1 MRSRSAQTRRS
12 MSKCTCRS
20 LLRFVFAASLAPLPY
35 VTRLGIGPHV
45 AAFACARWLSLQ
57 ARLHASST
65 LPRRVLRTD
74 TSIGNRRFASTTRK
88 AWFEVRDYTEREI
101 DSREAFIHALQT
113 TVVAPLTGLRDTQ
126 TRIRNRI
133 REGLK
138 EATEQYESYVF
149 SKVPKLEKT
158 YRSKEQALEE
168 IRKQEAAVAKQQLL
182 LSEANPALPE
192 KQPHPYMSAAASVR
206 DGHSIRAPSISR
218 SRRSSGSLESD
229 DPNFPSPNSPTSQSG
244 LPPPSYHSAA
254 PSIHITPQ
262 QQQGYHPSALSPA
275 ATIPDRKTPIHFSGV
290 QSGRSRSGS
299 ASGLTLRDVDARSK
313 EIMNDLAAH
322 GKKSFKSL
330 MDRMAGDREGAP
342 EKTTGDVALSP
353 PDASGLQGR
362 RGSVRSH
369 SISAMKSVKARREAE
384 EADKAYRKGVFHTET
399 LRLRREKLQTS
410 AIQSLTDLNEE
421 LNINLRAALAQY
433 VTHAHATAITLAQAT
448 EVAGAAIKRINL
460 EQDGMQ
466 FRSRLP
472 PIVKNKPVVYQN
484 YHVGPC
490 QSLIF
495 GVSLTDYDFARGE
508 GGDHGRPPLI
518 VEKCIARI
526 DAFGL
531 ETEGIYRISGR
542 VATVR
547 DMVQEIERTETHF
560 QFKPTYDVHS
570 IAGVL
575 KQYLRELPDPLFPLP
590 LAERVKMTA
599 DRQSYLDDKFAVI
612 RSRLRR
618 LPPIHQTT
626 LRAIIE
632 HLSRVADHA
641 DVNKMDARNL
651 AVVFNSVLF
660 GPEKQMPENGEALMQ
675 MQTQRD
681 TVLEDMIT
689 HCDLIFGPGTT
700 PLSYHSGE
708 YDYGYDEGEE
718 SESDAPREREKEKER
733 NAGPGASR
741 TKLVLITPRDDL
753 SDDSEPPVNKLTPDS
768 ALSLLFDPSLI
779 PQSMLSQIPSEFH
792 LRPLASD
799 DFLRAHFA
807 LLSTLS
813 QSPALAP
820 SAYANLFNALKA
832 SGIYYILV
840 LVDKATDELVMSGTL
855 LLERKFSHGGGL
867 SGHIEDIIVSER
879 LQGRGLG
886 QILVRGLRELAA
898 NLGAYKVIL
907 DCQERMVPFYE
918 KCGFAIRGRQMAHYV
933 ESLPPPRKE
942 SLTASRVL
950 GGKQGEGAGQGGQ
963 GQGNG
968 HGHGEGQGGEG
979 EAEGEEDGRTN
990 DGRLDD
996 IDAETEASD
1005 VTYHFP
1011 VTA

>member
-1 MRSRSAQTRRS
+1 M
-12 MSKCTCRS
+12 
-20 LLRFVFAASLAPLPY
+20 
-35 VTRLGIGPHV
+35 
-45 AAFACARWLSLQ
+45 
-57 ARLHASST
+57 
-65 LPRRVLRTD
+65 
-74 TSIGNRRFASTTRK
+74 
-88 AWFEVRDYTEREI
+88 RDYTEREI
-101 DSREAFIHALQT
+101 ASREAFVHALQT
-113 TVVAPLTGLRDTQ
+113 TVVAPLTGIRDTQ

-149 SKVPKLEKT
+149 NKVPKLEKT
-158 YRSKEQALEE
+158 YRSKEQTLEE
-168 IRKQEAAVAKQQLL
+168 IRKQEAAVAKQQQL
-182 LSEANPALPE
+182 LSETNPALPE
-192 KQPHPYMSAAASVR
+192 KQPHPYMSAAASIR

-218 SRRSSGSLESD
+218 SRRSSGSLDSD
-229 DPNFPSPNSPTSQSG
+229 DPNFPSPNSPTSQSSH
-244 LPPPSYHSAA
+244 PPPSYHSTTPSYHTTA
-254 PSIHITPQ
+254 PSMHLAP

-275 ATIPDRKTPIHFSGV
+275 TTIPDRKTPIHFSGV
-290 QSGRSRSGS
+290 QQSGRSRSGS

-313 EIMNDLAAH
+313 EIMNDIAAH
-322 GKKSFKSL
+322 GKKGFRSL
-330 MDRMAGDREGAP
+330 MDRMAGDRDGAP
-342 EKTTGDVALSP
+342 EKSGPEVAVSP
-353 PDASGLQGR
+353 PESNIPR
-362 RGSVRSH
+362 RGSVRAH
-369 SISAMKSVKARREAE
+369 PVSAMKSVKARREAE

-421 LNINLRAALAQY
+421 LNMNLRAALAHY
-433 VTHAHATAITLAQAT
+433 VTHAHATAVTLAQAT
-448 EVAGAAIKRINL
+448 EVVGNAIKHINL
-460 EQDGMQ
+460 EHDGMQ

-472 PIVKNKPVVYQN
+472 PIVKNKPVVYEN

-547 DMVQEIERTETHF
+547 DMVQEIERTEAHF

-599 DRQSYLDDKFAVI
+599 DRDSYLDNKFSVI

-632 HLSRVADHA
+632 HLARVADHA
-641 DVNKMDARNL
+641 EENKMDARNL
-651 AVVFNSVLF
+651 ALVFNSVLF
-660 GPEKQMPENGEALMQ
+660 GPEKTPENGEALIQ
-675 MQTQRD
+675 MQTHRD
-681 TVLEDMIT
+681 SVLEDMIT
-689 HCDLIFGPGTT
+689 HCDLIFDPATT

-708 YDYGYDEGEE
+708 YDYGAYEEQEEE
-718 SESDAPREREKEKER
+718 SEEEAPKER
-733 NAGPGASR
+733 NTGPGTSR
-741 TKLVLITPRDDL
+741 TKLVLVTPRDDL
-753 SDDSEPPVNKLTPDS
+753 SDDSEPPVDKLTPDQS
-768 ALSLLFDPSLI
+768 LSLLFDPALI
-779 PQSMLSQIPSEFH
+779 PQSMQSAIPKEYH

-799 DFLRAHFA
+799 DFLRAHFS

-820 SAYANLFNALKA
+820 STYANLFNGLKA

-840 LVDKATDELVMSGTL
+840 LVERATDELVLSGTL

-886 QILVRGLRELAA
+886 QILVRGLREMAA

-933 ESLPPPRKE
+933 ESQPPPRKE
-942 SLTASRVL
+942 SLAATKAL
-950 GGKQGEGAGQGGQ
+950 GSPKKAEKA
-963 GQGNG
+963 
-968 HGHGEGQGGEG
+968 
-979 EAEGEEDGRTN
+979 EAEVN
-990 DGRLDD
+990 DRRLDD